1 MRRGTGRRCQASLL
15 SGKKYRRVV
24 DFLLCF
30 GIDTSETLFGGWAV
44 VGEIEVFNLLIYIKK
59 TPTF

>member
-1 MRRGTGRRCQASLL
+1 MGDRKLGARHPCSLGRSV
-15 SGKKYRRVV
+15 GGFV

-30 GIDTSETLFGGWAV
+30 GIDTNETLFGGWAV
-44 VGEIEVFNLLIYIKK
+44 VGEIEIFNLLISIKK